1 MGGYTTEQV
10 TYSGVPAGY
19 TVSNQGGYTTGTT
32 YSTGPVKTSTYE
44 YTTGPAQTYE
54 YTTGPVQTYEYTT
67 EVLDAGKE
75 KISRQ
80 YR

>member
-1 MGGYTTEQV
+1 M

-19 TVSNQGGYTTGTT
+19 TVSNQGGYTYT
-32 YSTGPVKTSTYE
+32 TGPVKTSTYE

-54 YTTGPVQTYEYTT
+54 YTSGPVQTYEYTT
-67 EVLDAGKE
+67 ELVDAGKR
-75 KISRQ
+75 S